1 MAAYSTYTD
10 QELTALL
17 KAGDEFAFTEVYN
30 KYWDKLFY
38 VAAKK
43 LNDEAE
49 AEEAVQDIFLALW
62 KNREHFVLKESF
74 EHYFA
79 VSVKFQVIKRREKRS
94 RHAAIEQ
101 IISAQSEAEFLQ
113 SQAYDWTQEHLEKL
127 QAQLDHVVDT
137 LPKKCRLVFKMSR
150 DEDYTNKKI
159 AAQLGITE
167 KAVEKHITSAL
178 KVLKTK
184 LGPNTMLLVIINELL

>member
-1 MAAYSTYTD
+1 MSAYSPYTD

-30 KYWDKLFY
+30 KYWDKLFF

-79 VSVKFQVIKRREKRS
+79 VAVKFQVIKRRDKRS

-101 IISAQSEAEFLQ
+101 IISTQTEAEFLQ
-113 SQAYDWTQEHLEKL
+113 SQARDWTQEHLEKL
-127 QAQLDHVVDT
+127 QTRLDLAIDT

-159 AAQLGITE
+159 ATELGITE
-167 KAVEKHITSAL
+167 KAVEKHVTTAL
-178 KVLKTK
+178 KVLKNK
-184 LGPNTMLLVIINELL
+184 LGPNAMLLAIINELL